1 MPSVPGTPPVVPD
14 GRPSGPA
21 PSEGAAPA
29 RRSVFRRRV
38 LPCLLLLVLLPLLAG
53 AGAVFWL
60 RTPAGQDWL
69 RQEAGALLAPPL
81 AEQGLSLELT
91 RLEGALPLE
100 VECALRLRDARG
112 LWLDVPRARVDA
124 GLSLFPPCVSLDLR
138 LERPSLYRLP
148 QLPPSPGE
156 PSLPLAETLA
166 GVEAGLRS
174 ALESMAALP
183 GWLPSLH
190 VREVALEG
198 LWLGQAVL
206 DGSPAVPAAEDGG
219 AGDTGKGPAARGHE
233 GPAEAPAKAD
243 SAPAD
248 AKTPPAPPASP
259 VPAQD
264 ATTPGA
270 APAPLPPV
278 AVAAAESALRAGEGL
293 DVSLVLTADAD
304 FSLSGTTAR
313 AGLQASWQLAPRPPG
328 RRRLP
333 LLPRLLRVTRQR
345 PGKLRRRLRRKR
357 PGRPR
362 HRQTVRARP
371 PSCRKRQAAGC
382 PRRWPC
388 S

>member
-1 MPSVPGTPPVVPD
+1 MPSVPGTPLLSLTA
-14 GRPSGPA
+14 GRRALLPRKARRPRAGAFSGAVSCRACCCSCSCRCWPGPGRSSGCA
-21 PSEGAAPA
+21 RPLGRTGCGRRPA
-29 RRSVFRRRV
+29 RCWPRPWPSRGF
-38 LPCLLLLVLLPLLAG
+38 P
-53 AGAVFWL
+53 
-60 RTPAGQDWL
+60 
-69 RQEAGALLAPPL
+69 
-81 AEQGLSLELT
+81 LELT
-91 RLEGALPLE
+91 RLEGGLPLE

-166 GVEAGLRS
+166 GVGGRPAERA
-174 ALESMAALP
+174 ESMAALP

-206 DGSPAVPAAEDGG
+206 DASPAVPAAEDGG

-248 AKTPPAPPASP
+248 AKTPPAPPCLTCSCAGRD
-259 VPAQD
+259 D
-264 ATTPGA
+264 ARCRSGA
-270 APAPLPPV
+270 APA
-278 AVAAAESALRAGEGL
+278 RGCGCR
-293 DVSLVLTADAD
+293 
-304 FSLSGTTAR
+304 GK
-313 AGLQASWQLAPRPPG
+313 RPPA
-328 RRRLP
+328 P
-333 LLPRLLRVTRQR
+333 
-345 PGKLRRRLRRKR
+345 
-357 PGRPR
+357 
-362 HRQTVRARP
+362 VRGWASR
-371 PSCRKRQAAGC
+371 S
-382 PRRWPC
+382 